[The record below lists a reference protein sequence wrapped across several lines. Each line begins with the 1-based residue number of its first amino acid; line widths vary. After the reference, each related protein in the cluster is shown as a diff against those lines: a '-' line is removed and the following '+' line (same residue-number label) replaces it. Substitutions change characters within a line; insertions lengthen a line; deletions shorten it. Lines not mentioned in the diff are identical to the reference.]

1 MLCSANVNED
11 LVNQTQGTLVWK
23 SGTIA
28 GFCFRFYFDSQSSSA
43 SQRLN
48 FEYITGRNFI
58 SYLKSTK
65 PETRNYIIPQ
75 RHIRAYRDTLESS
88 KNCPSALLFN
98 QTEGGYF
105 CAHLLNDQG
114 KIRSWGCYMFE
125 RLFNHVYNLCNS
137 PLKQPSTSFSLIF
150 RQVSAVH
157 IVDCSFVETLKLNLQ
172 RGL

>member
-1 MLCSANVNED
+1 MLCGANVNED

-23 SGTIA
+23 PGTIA
-28 GFCFRFYFDSQSSSA
+28 GFYFGFRFHFDSQSSSA

-65 PETRNYIIPQ
+65 PETINYITPQ

-98 QTEGGYF
+98 QTEGGSI

-114 KIRSWGCYMFE
+114 KIHSWGCYMFE
-125 RLFNHVYNLCNS
+125 MLLNHVYNLCNS
-137 PLKQPSTSFSLIF
+137 PLKQTSTSFSLVF

-157 IVDCSFVETLKLNLQ
+157 IVDCAFV
-172 RGL
+172 